1 MDYAATSDRKGR
13 STHPMGYH
21 PRVGLYSALRG
32 GEPASAGD
40 LCLAGGQDPGK
51 LGRCQ
56 VGDYSAD
63 QRNKSGI

>member
-40 LCLAGGQDPGK
+40 LCLAGGQD
-51 LGRCQ
+51 LVAR
-56 VGDYSAD
+56 
-63 QRNKSGI
+63 IW